1 MNDSKLVDALIE
13 ETNPDPDSVAVEGHI
28 HAIHEICD
36 RRRWP
41 AAALCIVKRNE
52 TRCTALGT
60 INLDKNDE
68 TLSMMASAG
77 ERGLELAIIIKILN
91 GD

>member
-13 ETNPDPDSVAVEGHI
+13 ETNPDPDSVAGGGHI

-41 AAALCIVKRNE
+41 AAALCIVKRSE
-52 TRCTALGT
+52 IRCTTLGT
-60 INLDKNDE
+60 VNMNEDDE
-68 TLSMMASAG
+68 TLSMIASAG
-77 ERGLELAIIIKILN
+77 EYGLKLTLLIKILN

>member
-1 MNDSKLVDALIE
+1 MNDSKLVNALIE

-77 ERGLELAIIIKILN
+77 ERGVELARIIEILN

>member
-1 MNDSKLVDALIE
+1 MSATGAPVSATRSCGRSRN
-13 ETNPDPDSVAVEGHI
+13 TPWG
-28 HAIHEICD
+28 
-36 RRRWP
+36 WP

-77 ERGLELAIIIKILN
+77 EHGLKLALIIKILN